1 MAASN
6 NHGTALESTSDFIN
20 ESAKFL
26 NKCSKPDSR
35 EYFGIVR
42 AVGTGF
48 LFMGLLGFAV
58 KLVHI
63 PIRHFITV

>member
-1 MAASN
+1 MAAPNSN
-6 NHGTALESTSDFIN
+6 SKVLDTSSDFIN
-20 ESAKFL
+20 ESLKFI
-26 NKCSKPDSR
+26 NKCSKPDTK

-48 LFMGLLGFAV
+48 LVMGVLGFVV